1 MTSRTC
7 VFAASA
13 ISILWTL
20 SACSSSTTTVVAD
33 ASVDAPLDAG
43 KDTSTDGPPLCNM
56 VANTAPTIGQQYA
69 AGEPPAPTGGTIID
83 GTYFVTAATIFT
95 ADAGVTGPTGALIR
109 QTNVI
114 AGKTFEIAS
123 GSLSQ
128 TGSFTT
134 NGTAI
139 EIKINCPV
147 GTPAPPFVT
156 YDADGHVVRV
166 YSARNDAGVTASY
179 TFTKQ

>member
-1 MTSRTC
+1 MTSRSA
-7 VFAASA
+7 VFGASV
-13 ISILWTL
+13 ISILWGS
-20 SACSSSTTTVVAD
+20 SACSSSTNGATD

-43 KDTSTDGPPLCNM
+43 KDTATDGPRLCNM
-56 VANTAPTIGQQYA
+56 VTNGAPVIAQQYA
-69 AGEPPAPTGGTIID
+69 PGDPPAPSGGTIVD

-95 ADAGVTGPTGALIR
+95 ADAGATGPTGALIR
-109 QTNVI
+109 ETDVI
-114 AGKTFEIAS
+114 SGTTFQIAS

-139 EIKINCPV
+139 AIAITCPP
-147 GTPAPPFVT
+147 GTPAPPFVA
-156 YDADGHVVRV
+156 YDANGRVITV